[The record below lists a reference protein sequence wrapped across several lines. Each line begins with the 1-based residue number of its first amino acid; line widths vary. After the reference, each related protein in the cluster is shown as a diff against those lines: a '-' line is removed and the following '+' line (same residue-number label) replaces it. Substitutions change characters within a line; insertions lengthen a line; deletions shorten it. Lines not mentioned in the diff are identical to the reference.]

1 MATDIENDR
10 LGLLWGSD
18 WTQLPDAP
26 LTAEQKQAWAEYRQE
41 LRDASE
47 QEGWPFAWTP
57 PSPPVFD
64 AEPVAE
70 PVAEPAAD
78 PVAEPEAP
86 AEPE

>member
-1 MATDIENDR
+1 MRNDIENDR
-10 LGLLWGSD
+10 LGLLRDSD
-18 WTQLPDAP
+18 WSQLPDVP
-26 LTAEQKQAWAEYRQE
+26 LTAEQKQAWADYRQE

-64 AEPVAE
+64 AEPASE
-70 PVAEPAAD
+70 PVAE